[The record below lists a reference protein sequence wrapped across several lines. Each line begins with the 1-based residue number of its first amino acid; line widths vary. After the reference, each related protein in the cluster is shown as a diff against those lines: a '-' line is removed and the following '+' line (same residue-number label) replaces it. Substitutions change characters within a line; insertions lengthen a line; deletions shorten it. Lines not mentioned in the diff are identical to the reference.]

1 MAIYAIGDVQGCF
14 DELLALLDKISF
26 NPERDQLWFAGD
38 LVNRGPKSVE
48 VLRFVKKLG
57 DQAVVVLGNHDFHLL
72 AVAHGC
78 GKKLRQDTLQQVLE
92 APDGDELISW
102 LRHRPLLHH
111 DETIGYTMVHAGL
124 PPQWSLSEARQ
135 YAAEVERLMC
145 SDECGQFLEVM
156 YSNSPDIWSDDLK
169 GLDRIRFIVNCLS
182 RMRYCDQAGR
192 LALQYKDAP
201 GSQPDGVVPWFDV
214 SGRCSADES
223 IVFGHWSTL
232 GIGLRNNTWSL
243 DSGCLWGGKLTA
255 LKLDNDREPEWFQ
268 VTCEGLCLPG

>member
-14 DELLALLDKISF
+14 DELLELLDEISF
-26 NPERDQLWFAGD
+26 NPELDQLWFAGD

-48 VLRFVKKLG
+48 VLRFVKNLG
-57 DQAVVVLGNHDFHLL
+57 ERAVVVLGNHDFHLL

-78 GKKLRQDTLQQVLE
+78 GKKLRQDTLQQVLD
-92 APDGDELISW
+92 APDSDELISW

-111 DETIGYTMVHAGL
+111 DETTGYTMVHAGL
-124 PPQWSLSEARQ
+124 PPGWNLSEARQ
-135 YAAEVERLMC
+135 YAAEVETLMR
-145 SDECGQFLEVM
+145 SDEFGQFLEVM
-156 YSNSPDIWSDDLK
+156 YSNLPDIWSDGLK
-169 GLDRIRFIVNCLS
+169 GLDRIRFIVNCFS
-182 RMRYCDQAGR
+182 RLRYCDQAGR

-214 SGRCSADES
+214 NGRRSADES

-232 GIGLRNNTWSL
+232 GVGLRKSTWSL

-255 LKLDNDREPEWFQ
+255 LKLSSDREPEWFQ
-268 VTCEGLCLPG
+268 VACEGLCLPG